1 MWGRLRAASAVS
13 RGGPHGGVELPLVRT
28 YVYIDGFNLYYGSVD
43 GTNLKWLD
51 IVKLCR
57 LLLPNDTIERVHYCT
72 ALTKDTPRDPTK
84 STRQQMFIRALETLP
99 EIEVTYGSFLANKKK
114 MPLAS
119 GNPAETADPNI
130 VTLTPGGPRSAIV
143 LRTEEKGSDVN
154 LATLL
159 VADAFRGNFEAAA
172 ILSTDSDLALPIKLI
187 RAELGL
193 PVGVLFPDNRYSI
206 ELAQVASFKRTITR
220 SHLRKCQ
227 FPTTLKD
234 ANGVITRPAKWA

>member
-1 MWGRLRAASAVS
+1 L
-13 RGGPHGGVELPLVRT
+13 LPAVRT
-28 YVYIDGFNLYYGSVD
+28 YVYIDGFNLYYGAVE

-57 LLLPNDTIERVHYCT
+57 ELLPNDTIERVHYCT

-99 EIEVTYGSFLANKKK
+99 EIRVTYGSFLANKKK
-114 MPLAS
+114 MPLAI
-119 GNPAETADPNI
+119 GNPAETADPNV
-130 VTLTPGGPRSAIV
+130 VTFTPGGPRSAVV

-159 VADAFRGNFEAAA
+159 VADAFRGDFEAAA
-172 ILSTDSDLALPIKLI
+172 VLSTDSDLALPIKLI
-187 RAELGL
+187 REELHL
-193 PVGVLFPDNRYSI
+193 PVGVLFPAGRYSV
-206 ELAQVASFKRTITR
+206 ELAQAASFKRTINR

-227 FPTTLKD
+227 LPETLTD
-234 ANGVITRPAKWA
+234 ANGVITRPTRWA

>member
-1 MWGRLRAASAVS
+1 
-13 RGGPHGGVELPLVRT
+13 VRT
-28 YVYIDGFNLYYGSVD
+28 YVYIDGFNLYYGAVD

-57 LLLPNDTIERVHYCT
+57 LLLPNDAIERVHYCT
-72 ALTKDTPRDPTK
+72 ALTKDTTRDPTK

-99 EIEVTYGSFLANKKK
+99 EIQVTYGSFLANKKK
-114 MPLAS
+114 MPLAQ
-119 GNPAETADPNI
+119 GNPAETADRNI
-130 VTLTPGGPRSAIV
+130 VTLTAGGPRSAVV

-159 VADAFRGNFEAAA
+159 VADAFRGDFEAAA
-172 ILSTDSDLALPIKLI
+172 VLSTDSDLALPIKLI

-193 PVGVLFPDNRYSI
+193 PVGVLFPDGRYSV
-206 ELAQVASFKRTITR
+206 ELAQAASFKRTIHK

-227 FPTTLKD
+227 FPETLTD
-234 ANGVITRPAKWA
+234 RNGVITKPARWA